1 MKIMILVNKDFEYA
15 GYISGVE
22 TRMTAGATPHLH
34 IVSQN
39 RDTVNG
45 RFSPLC
51 LYELETSTG
60 EKHTISEYC
69 INNFFEDGKKSSNS
83 QIKYGLLM
91 DFFGKLKLENNLPDY
106 IISVSTSESTK
117 YSQGVSLK
125 DNPVMEEKSVNG
137 CVYMGNK
144 FFAHDCRDIDK
155 PPRQSELIVDEY
167 LDNQPIFKDFYL
179 CVKNHQTELTKGMI
193 ALPNRP
199 ASKLECIANLE
210 DTSLGVVNIT
220 NYERYPDADKATS
233 DAFDKYNMEIKSG
246 RLNPVGLE
254 TTHAVVKKA
263 VKGLMIPVLFVSPIV
278 DRYLCFNSDVVGNWG
293 EQNRKGSY
301 NAGVV
306 VANMLECFRDK
317 FPKNFKEEE

>member
-69 INNFFEDGKKSSNS
+69 INNFFEDGKNSSNS
-83 QIKYGLLM
+83 QIKYDLLTEL
-91 DFFGKLKLENNLPDY
+91 FNKLLTENNLPDY
-106 IISVSTSESTK
+106 IISVSTSEDANYIPIAST
-117 YSQGVSLK
+117 
-125 DNPVMEEKSVNG
+125 EETSVNG
-137 CVYMGNK
+137 CVFMGNK
-144 FFAHDCRDIDK
+144 FYAKDCRDLDD
-155 PPRQSELIVDEY
+155 PPRQSNLRVFPY
-167 LDNQPIFKDFYL
+167 LESKKIFIGFYE
-179 CVKNHQTELTKGMI
+179 CVKMYQTKLTAGMVE
-193 ALPNRP
+193 LPNHP
-199 ASKLECIANLE
+199 AKKLECIANRN
-210 DTSLGVVNIT
+210 DISLGVVNIT
-220 NYERYPDADKATS
+220 NYKCYPVADRATA
-233 DAFDKYNMEIKSG
+233 DEFDNFNKDKK
-246 RLNPVGLE
+246 LNPVGIE
-254 TTHAVVKKA
+254 TTHAVVRMAAEKNKQRA
-263 VKGLMIPVLFVSPIV
+263 TIPVLFVSPIV
-278 DRYLCFNSDVVGNWG
+278 DRYLCFDIDVDGNWG
-293 EQNRKGSY
+293 KQNRLGSF

-306 VANMLECFRDK
+306 VANMLECFRNE

>member
-1 MKIMILVNKDFEYA
+1 MKIMILVNKNFEYA
-15 GYISGVE
+15 GYVEGVE
-22 TRMTAGATPHLH
+22 ARIATGKTPNLH
-34 IVSQN
+34 VVS
-39 RDTVNG
+39 RIKETTKK
-45 RFSPLC
+45 FSPLC
-51 LYELETSTG
+51 LYELETKTG

-69 INNFFEDGKKSSNS
+69 INNFFDDEKESSNS
-83 QIKYGLLM
+83 KIKYGLLM
-91 DFFGKLKLENNLPDY
+91 DLFNKLGKNNLPDY
-106 IISVSTSESTK
+106 IISVSTSESTE
-117 YSQGVSLK
+117 YSQGGCSK
-125 DNPVMEEKSVNG
+125 YHSVNG
-137 CVYMGNK
+137 CVFMGTK

-155 PPRQSELIVDEY
+155 PPRQSELNVDEY

-233 DAFDKYNMEIKSG
+233 DAFDKYNTERKSG

-278 DRYLCFNSDVVGNWG
+278 DRYLCFKKDVDDNWG
-293 EQNRKGSY
+293 EQNHKGSY

-306 VANMLECFRDK
+306 VANMLQCFRDK
-317 FPKNFKEEE
+317 FPINFKEEEQ